1 MESQS
6 YREQFFED
14 MAAWL
19 RQQEQ
24 PELVPSVDN
33 DSSFS
38 SADVLWLNR
47 VGISMRPDR
56 RL

>member
-6 YREQFFED
+6 YRKQFLED

-24 PELVPSVDN
+24 LELSLSVDTTRL
-33 DSSFS
+33 FS
-38 SADVLWLNR
+38 SADVLWLDR
-47 VGISMRPDR
+47 MGISLRPDR
-56 RL
+56 R

>member
-19 RQQEQ
+19 RQKEQ
-24 PELVPSVDN
+24 SELSPSVDT
-33 DSSFS
+33 DSLFS

-47 VGISMRPDR
+47 MGISLRPDR
-56 RL
+56 R

>member
-56 RL
+56 RV